1 MGRRGP
7 AAPRSARR
15 WEVRLQG
22 EAQAQLCEAQQH
34 RGQDTAQHPAQQ
46 DCGATHIPLLTHCW
60 WPCVGV
66 AVEAK
71 DRLLGGRVADT
82 RAGE

>member
-22 EAQAQLCEAQQH
+22 EAQAQLCEA
-34 RGQDTAQHPAQQ
+34 
-46 DCGATHIPLLTHCW
+46 
-60 WPCVGV
+60 
-66 AVEAK
+66 
-71 DRLLGGRVADT
+71 
-82 RAGE
+82 